1 MQPRRA
7 ATCWVVSHC
16 EEEFGRS
23 PFEVGWI
30 MAWIDH
36 GLEHTKAEKVCTCA
50 GVEKSRPSRF
60 GILII
65 IGNG

>member
-1 MQPRRA
+1 
-7 ATCWVVSHC
+7 
-16 EEEFGRS
+16 
-23 PFEVGWI
+23 

-36 GLEHTKAEKVCTCA
+36 GLEHTKAEKACTCA